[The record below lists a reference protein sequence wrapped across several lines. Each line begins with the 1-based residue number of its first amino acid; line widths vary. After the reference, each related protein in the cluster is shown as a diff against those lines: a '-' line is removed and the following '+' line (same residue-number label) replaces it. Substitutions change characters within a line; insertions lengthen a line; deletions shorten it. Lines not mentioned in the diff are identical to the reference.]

1 MKYLWGF
8 FKDTQLAAFG
18 WILLACLAVPLAGM
32 YLLDDLRIL
41 MVLGLAAGIVAGLK
55 TKVIRMMGVWAA
67 LVVAVMFFAIIMN
80 ENLVKA
86 MVVAIFMILSMS
98 AVMFCKWFLYKGLTV
113 TILYFLMYCKV
124 LENPNRLPSDGPILL
139 EGPKEKSETKPEA
152 TDDKQEKDDS

>member
-8 FKDTQLAAFG
+8 FRDTQLAAFG
-18 WILLACLAVPLAGM
+18 WILSACLAVPLAGM

-67 LVVAVMFFAIIMN
+67 LVVAVIFFAIIIN
-80 ENLVKA
+80 ENLVEA

-98 AVMFCKWFLYKGLTV
+98 AVVFCKWFLYKGLTV
-113 TILYFLMYCKV
+113 MVLYFLMYCEV
-124 LENPNRLPSDGPILL
+124 MANAPLLL
-139 EGPKEKSETKPEA
+139 EGPKEKTETKPEA